1 MKVKLD
7 ENISFKLLEV
17 LRHAGHDTDTVAD
30 EGLTGLPD
38 QDVWAAAQAE
48 GRFLVTQDLD
58 FSDSRRFAPGTHA
71 GVLLVRLREPGAGA
85 LVQAVSAVADQF
97 HAWPGC
103 FVVLS
108 ERKLRV
114 RRP

>member
-7 ENISFKLLEV
+7 ENISAKLQEV
-17 LRHAGHDTDTVAD
+17 LRDVGHDTDTVAD
-30 EGLTGLPD
+30 EGLTGRPD
-38 QDVWAAAQAE
+38 HDVWEAAQADD
-48 GRFLVTQDLD
+48 RFLVTQDLD

-97 HAWPGC
+97 DAWHGC

-108 ERKLRV
+108 ERKLRI